1 MKDKGPKNPFFEKKE
16 EKPIAEEPIA
26 EEPIAEEPIAEEPIA
41 KKAIKKNTKGLN
53 DPAVPM
59 RRKNRILGDGRD
71 WFDTHPDA

>member
-16 EKPIAEEPIA
+16 EEPIA
-26 EEPIAEEPIAEEPIA
+26 EEPIAEEPIT

>member
-16 EKPIAEEPIA
+16 EK
-26 EEPIAEEPIAEEPIA
+26 PIAEEPIAEEPIA

>member
-16 EKPIAEEPIA
+16 